1 LNLNDEKNPDFSP
14 LLENFQAE
22 SKRHDFLRN
31 ILIPEHKNVTTMI
44 RSAIMFLAI
53 ALIAG
58 IFGFGVIAG
67 SGAVIAQTIFFIA
80 VVMLLVSLLSS
91 PPASR
96 SIDS

>member
-1 LNLNDEKNPDFSP
+1 
-14 LLENFQAE
+14 
-22 SKRHDFLRN
+22 
-31 ILIPEHKNVTTMI
+31 MI

-58 IFGFGVIAG
+58 IFGFGVIVG

>member
-1 LNLNDEKNPDFSP
+1 
-14 LLENFQAE
+14 
-22 SKRHDFLRN
+22 
-31 ILIPEHKNVTTMI
+31 MI

-58 IFGFGVIAG
+58 IFGFGVITG

-80 VVMLLVSLLSS
+80 VVMLLVSLLSN
-91 PPASR
+91 PPPSR

>member
-1 LNLNDEKNPDFSP
+1 
-14 LLENFQAE
+14 
-22 SKRHDFLRN
+22 
-31 ILIPEHKNVTTMI
+31 
-44 RSAIMFLAI
+44 MFLAI

-58 IFGFGVIAG
+58 IFGFGVIVG

-91 PPASR
+91 PAASR